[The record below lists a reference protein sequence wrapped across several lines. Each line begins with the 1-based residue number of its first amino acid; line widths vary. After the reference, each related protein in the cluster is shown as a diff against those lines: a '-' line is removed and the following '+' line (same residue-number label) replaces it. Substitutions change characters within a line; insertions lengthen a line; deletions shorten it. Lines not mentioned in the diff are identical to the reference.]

1 MKIYILIFFI
11 LQTRLAYETNEKES
25 QSQKGK
31 YEEACTEPKGALGAM
46 KNMLRTGDAS
56 QRIEKVRNFTLFYEN
71 FEISIYI

>member
-1 MKIYILIFFI
+1 
-11 LQTRLAYETNEKES
+11 
-25 QSQKGK
+25 
-31 YEEACTEPKGALGAM
+31 M